1 MKNELLMELEA
12 IAKRLKEIAA
22 TDEIVPNDIDEEE
35 EADELNARLLD
46 VAADIN
52 WIVNYAR
59 I

>member
-12 IAKRLKEIAA
+12 IAKRLKEIAV
-22 TDEIVPNDIDEEE
+22 TDEIVPNNIDEEE
-35 EADELNARLLD
+35 EADELNTRLLD
-46 VAADIN
+46 VADDIN